1 MTATAVLTSGGLD
14 SAALLAETASSGVA
28 HPVYVEAGMVWESAE
43 KASLKRFVAA
53 VGDANIRPTTFL
65 SVQVAP
71 LLGGHWSVTGE
82 GIPDYDAPDEKMYIP
97 GRNILLIGLAA
108 VWCSTHGVSRI
119 VIGSLGS
126 NPFPDATQEF
136 FSSFSASLSAGLDHE
151 IVVEAPFSGLHK
163 EDLISKYQH
172 LPIHVTLTC
181 ADPDGDV
188 HCGACNKCYERQAA
202 FSDAGVVDRSKYATA
217 NPLQAGKV

>member
-14 SAALLAETASSGVA
+14 SAVLLAETAAGGVA
-28 HPVYVEAGMVWESAE
+28 YPVYVEAGMVWEAAE
-43 KASLKRFVAA
+43 KASLERFIAA
-53 VGDANIRPTTFL
+53 AGSPNIRPVTYL
-65 SVQVAP
+65 SVPVAP
-71 LLGGHWSVTGE
+71 LLGGHWSVTGQ

-97 GRNILLIGLAA
+97 GRNILLIGLTA
-108 VWCSTHGVSRI
+108 VWCSTHDVNRV

-126 NPFPDATQEF
+126 NPFPDATPGF
-136 FSSFSASLSAGLDHE
+136 FSAFADALSAGLDHR

-163 EDLISKYQH
+163 EDLIRRYRH

-188 HCGACNKCYERQAA
+188 HCGACNKCYERQSAFAEAGMVDKSQYAA
-202 FSDAGVVDRSKYATA
+202 VTPR
-217 NPLQAGKV
+217 

>member
-14 SAALLAETASSGVA
+14 SAALLAETAAAGVA
-28 HPVYVEAGMVWESAE
+28 YPIYVEAGMVWEAAE
-43 KASLKRFVAA
+43 KESLERFISAA
-53 VGDANIRPTTFL
+53 NSPNIRPVTYL

-71 LLGGHWSVTGE
+71 LLGGHWSVTGQ

-108 VWCSTHGVSRI
+108 VWCSAHDVNRV

-126 NPFPDATQEF
+126 NPFPDATPGF
-136 FSSFSASLSAGLDHE
+136 FSSFSDALSAGLDHK
-151 IVVEAPFSGLHK
+151 IVVEAPFRGLHK
-163 EDLISKYQH
+163 EDLIRRYRH

-188 HCGACNKCYERQAA
+188 HCGACNKCYERQSA
-202 FSDAGVVDRSKYATA
+202 FAEAGVVDKSQYAAVT
-217 NPLQAGKV
+217 PR